1 MYSLTLKFV
10 CCMMDYM
17 LYLSD
22 TEGPVPPSATE
33 RGVTN
38 R

>member
-1 MYSLTLKFV
+1 
-10 CCMMDYM
+10 MDYM